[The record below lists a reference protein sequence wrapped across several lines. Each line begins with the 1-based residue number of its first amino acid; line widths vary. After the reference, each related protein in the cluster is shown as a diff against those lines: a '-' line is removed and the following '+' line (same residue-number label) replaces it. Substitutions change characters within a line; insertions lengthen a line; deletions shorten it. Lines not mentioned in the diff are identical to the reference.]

1 MTGRLGRLP
10 DHAGAVELLDR
21 SLAYTR
27 VALAA
32 VTDDRLGAPT
42 PCAGWDLARLL
53 THMEDSLD
61 AFGEG
66 AAGAVRLT
74 STTTAPAGERVASL
88 QRKACALLG
97 AWSSPVPATVR
108 VGEQPMDT
116 SLLALAATL
125 EITVHGWDVASS
137 LGLDHPLPEALAR
150 QLLPVALTLV
160 TPAER
165 GSHFADPRPPGGAAG
180 AGALL
185 LSYLGRSMTGPPT
198 PENVKPGAGPR
209 IAS

>member
-53 THMEDSLD
+53 AHMGDSLD

-66 AAGAVRLT
+66 ATGAVRLT
-74 STTTAPAGERVASL
+74 TSTPAGVRVASL
-88 QRKACALLG
+88 QRQACALLG
-97 AWSSPVPATVR
+97 AWSAPLPASVR

-125 EITVHGWDVASS
+125 EITVHGWDVACS
-137 LGLDHPLPEALAR
+137 LGLDQPLPEALAR
-150 QLLPVALTLV
+150 QLLPVALALV

-185 LSYLGRSMTGPPT
+185 LSHLGRSMTGPPT